1 MSTIK
6 ISRKT
11 DGSTYLL
18 SASSTGFVIKT
29 ADADDADVAEAAQ
42 LLIAGRWKRNA
53 YSPAMGDPLAVAA
66 AMAASILGGEVV
78 TKIPPGSGELEQ
90 SGEYESK

>member
-1 MSTIK
+1 MTTIK

-11 DGSTYLL
+11 DGSTYVI
-18 SASSTGFVIKT
+18 SASSTGFVIKAT
-29 ADADDADVAEAAQ
+29 DVEDAAIAEAAQ

-90 SGEYESK
+90 AGE